1 MDPNT
6 YEMHDPRYHELAYN
20 ISALD
25 LLTTSGI
32 FTQQLDLPN
41 YSTYVPN
48 PAQVKTDVSY
58 GMFCR
63 PTITWKLSC
72 EANGNTRQALIN

>member
-48 PAQVKTDVSY
+48 PAQVKTDVS
-58 GMFCR
+58 
-63 PTITWKLSC
+63 
-72 EANGNTRQALIN
+72 